1 MIDLLN
7 TTFIIPIRIDHVDR
21 YNNAKVVLNYL
32 NNHLRSNVLIYE
44 VSEEGISKLDF
55 LDELTNLDIQIINEK
70 YKGVFHRTRYL
81 NTLLNYAQTPVV
93 CNYDIDVVLSPTTYL
108 AAQNQILQGTVDM
121 LFPYQ
126 FGDAQN
132 QIHIEYDKLEFMEH
146 YDLSKIPSHKI
157 TYHQGSEFGHCIFYN
172 TQVYKDGGGENENFI
187 SWGPEDKERPLR
199 FDRLGYTIDWIPGSI
214 VWHFEHER
222 GVDSSK
228 DNPYIKHNWEI
239 LQQISAMDK
248 SQLTEYYKSQKY
260 LLYYDNFLH
269 TQ

>member
-1 MIDLLN
+1 M
-7 TTFIIPIRIDHVDR
+7 
-21 YNNAKVVLNYL
+21 
-32 NNHLRSNVLIYE
+32 
-44 VSEEGISKLDF
+44 
-55 LDELTNLDIQIINEK
+55 
-70 YKGVFHRTRYL
+70 
-81 NTLLNYAQTPVV
+81 
-93 CNYDIDVVLSPTTYL
+93 LSPTTYL
-108 AAQNQILQGTVDM
+108 TAQNQILEGTVDM

-132 QIHIEYDKLEFMEH
+132 QIHTEYDKLEFMEH

-199 FDRLGYTIDWIPGSI
+199 FDRLGYTVDWIPGSI

-239 LQQISAMDK
+239 LQQVSAMDK

-260 LLYYDNFLH
+260 LLSYDNFLH